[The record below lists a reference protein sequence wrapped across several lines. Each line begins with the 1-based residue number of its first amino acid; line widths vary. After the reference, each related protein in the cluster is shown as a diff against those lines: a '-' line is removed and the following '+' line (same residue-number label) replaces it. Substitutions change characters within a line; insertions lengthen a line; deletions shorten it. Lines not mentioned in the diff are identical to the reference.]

1 MSGGN
6 PKIQWQ
12 KYALVFVITAA
23 IFGTAV
29 YANSLLNDRR
39 VANIQSIQQKIS
51 TDILSLETQFDLL
64 EELSCRDIS
73 ENSVLSGELNS
84 LASRLAFT
92 EEALGST
99 NDEVISLKQQYSLLQ
114 IKDYLLMQRIAEK
127 CSLKPVFVLYF
138 YSNAGDCA
146 DCTRMGYVL
155 TYLREAYP
163 KLRVY
168 SFDYNLDLA
177 ALRTLIAIN
186 KVESNLPALIVG
198 KNLSYGYKEPE
209 DIEKLIPN
217 IEDLKEETITEEA
230 ATSTKEK

>member
-64 EELSCRDIS
+64 QELSCKDIS

-92 EEALGST
+92 EGALGST
-99 NDEVISLKQQYSLLQ
+99 NAEVVSLKQQYSLLQ

-138 YSNAGDCA
+138 YSNAGDCE
-146 DCTRMGYVL
+146 DCTRMGHVL
-155 TYLREAYP
+155 TYLREEYP

-186 KVESNLPALIVG
+186 KVEGTLPALIVG
-198 KNLSYGYKEPE
+198 GNLSYGYKEPE

-217 IEDLKEETITEEA
+217 IKDLKEEAITAEA